1 MLKIIPLINAG
12 IIIGIVLFQ
21 SLLVAPGINELIST
35 KEASIFLRFI
45 WPKFFIVIGIIS
57 IISFIILTI
66 KNKIQN
72 LPKVFFII
80 SFLLMLTCY
89 IITPFINEAKD
100 TNNEMLWSTLHL
112 FTIFFTFITLVLNFL
127 TIIYWKLESKSI

>member
-1 MLKIIPLINAG
+1 MLKITPLINAG
-12 IIIGIVLFQ
+12 IIIGIILFQ
-21 SLLVAPGINELIST
+21 SLLVAPGINQFIST
-35 KEASIFLRFI
+35 KEASLFLRFI
-45 WPKFFIVIGIIS
+45 WPKFFIVVGIIS
-57 IISFIILTI
+57 IISFVILFI

-80 SFLLMLTCY
+80 SFLLMLACY

-112 FTIFFTFITLVLNFL
+112 LTIFFTLITLILNFL
-127 TIIYWKLESKSI
+127 TIIYWKFESKSI

>member
-80 SFLLMLTCY
+80 SFLLMLACY

-112 FTIFFTFITLVLNFL
+112 LTIFFTLITLVLNFL
-127 TIIYWKLESKSI
+127 TIIYWKFESKSI

>member
-1 MLKIIPLINAG
+1 MFKITPLINAG

-45 WPKFFIVIGIIS
+45 WPKFFIVLGIIS

-80 SFLLMLTCY
+80 SFLLMLACY

-112 FTIFFTFITLVLNFL
+112 LTIFFTLITLVLNFL
-127 TIIYWKLESKSI
+127 TIIYWKFESKSI